1 MGENPK
7 FGVTENGQK
16 NEKNTLKSN
25 FTIEK
30 GDQFQFFNCL
40 APAPISLSSSAHIQ
54 SVVFADVLAMFIPE
68 KAASVYS
75 TVLMAFQLT
84 LA

>member
-1 MGENPK
+1 MAEK
-7 FGVTENGQK
+7 CKKKRKKEYCDRKKVTSFVFS
-16 NEKNTLKSN
+16 TVWPS
-25 FTIEK
+25 
-30 GDQFQFFNCL
+30 
-40 APAPISLSSSAHIQ
+40 APILLSSSAHIQ
-54 SVVFADVLAMFIPE
+54 SVDFADVLAMFIPE